1 MYYLTKRKKLIKI
14 AKEKFND
21 PNTPTQEQINA
32 RETII
37 RAVAMSNNQ
46 LIKANNLSTGAAAA
60 TSNLT
65 PTIHDTTTTATMT
78 MTASPA
84 TTKTSSSSSST
95 NQHETFVNN
104 VFSQMNYNDY
114 KKQKIKS
121 LETAIWHRV
130 TEHNLKNSAK
140 KDKHISTIC
149 EKKKIH
155 I

>member
-1 MYYLTKRKKLIKI
+1 MQKIKRKKLIKI

-21 PNTPTQEQINA
+21 PNSTPTQEQINA

-46 LIKANNLSTGAAAA
+46 LIKAN
-60 TSNLT
+60 LT
-65 PTIHDTTTTATMT
+65 NTNNI
-78 MTASPA
+78 
-84 TTKTSSSSSST
+84 SSSSSIASSLTPTTSPITEKKSLT
-95 NQHETFVNN
+95 NQNQTFVNN

-121 LETAIWHRV
+121 LETAIWQQV
-130 TEHNLKNSAK
+130 TEQNLKNSNK